1 MADPREV
8 LTRPGRAADLTLPY
22 GMLPDQVVDVRLPAA
37 TGERPLVVVV
47 HGGFWRSAFDRAHAT
62 AESDAF
68 AGAGY
73 VTATV
78 EYRRTGML
86 GGGWPGTFDD
96 TALWA
101 DQVEDLVA
109 AALSARNGDLRLR
122 RGRTVL
128 VGHSAGGHL
137 AAWAAS
143 RHNLPAASPWH
154 RPAPLRLAGVVS
166 LGGVLDLAA
175 AERLH
180 LDDDAVRPLLGSDG
194 PPAADRLDAA
204 DPARLLPVGQR
215 MVLLHGTAD
224 DRVPVA
230 VSRSYAAS
238 AAAAGDT
245 GVTLHELDGTGHFE
259 LIDPL
264 SSAWTAVL
272 DAVSEVLACKS

>member
-1 MADPREV
+1 V
-8 LTRPGRAADLTLPY
+8 LTRPGRAPDLTLPY
-22 GMLPDQVVDVRLPAA
+22 GPLPDQVVDVRLPAA
-37 TGERPLVVVV
+37 AGERPLVVVV
-47 HGGFWRSAFDRAHAT
+47 HGGFWRAAFDRAHAT
-62 AESDAF
+62 AQSDAL
-68 AGAGY
+68 ADAGY

-78 EYRRTGML
+78 EFRRTGMP

-109 AALSARNGDLRLR
+109 AGLSTRAGDVRLQ

-143 RHNLPAASPWH
+143 RHRLPADSPWH
-154 RPAPLRLAGVVS
+154 RQAPPRLAGVVS
-166 LGGVLDLAA
+166 LAGVLDLAEC
-175 AERLH
+175 ERLR
-180 LDDDAVRPLLGSDG
+180 LDDDAVRLLLGSEG
-194 PPAADRLDAA
+194 PPTAERLDAA

-224 DRVPVA
+224 DRVPVDI
-230 VSRSYAAS
+230 SRSYAAT

-259 LIDPL
+259 VIDPL

-272 DAVSEVLACKS
+272 DAVGEVLA